1 MIDIIYAGLACAAF
15 FAALLWIT
23 FYSAEKT
30 CKVPDMVK
38 IDFTKCSEDELYE
51 FLENLGNLR
60 LPVGCELI
68 KEIFKR
74 LRKVGLANQ
83 KR

>member
-1 MIDIIYAGLACAAF
+1 
-15 FAALLWIT
+15 
-23 FYSAEKT
+23 
-30 CKVPDMVK
+30 MVK